1 MAVSVSNLGKNDSAY
16 MYIWMLRWFIC
27 IGMRGSVC
35 AFACALKTFQ
45 VIKWRQ
51 RGTIEERPIH
61 LQEKKGVRRENRIG
75 MALRNE
81 DEMIKLLCQQNTKQT
96 F

>member
-1 MAVSVSNLGKNDSAY
+1 
-16 MYIWMLRWFIC
+16 
-27 IGMRGSVC
+27 MRGSVC

-51 RGTIEERPIH
+51 SGTIEERPIH
-61 LQEKKGVRRENRIG
+61 LHEEKGVRRENRIG
-75 MALRNE
+75 MALRN
-81 DEMIKLLCQQNTKQT
+81 DDKMIKLLRQQNTKKT